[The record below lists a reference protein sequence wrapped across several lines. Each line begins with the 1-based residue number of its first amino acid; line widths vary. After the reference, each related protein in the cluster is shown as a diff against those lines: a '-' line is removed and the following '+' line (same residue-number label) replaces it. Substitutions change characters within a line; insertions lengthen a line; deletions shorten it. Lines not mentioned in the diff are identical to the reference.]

1 TTSESGVSDLD
12 TTMTDFRCNC
22 CPYGYHL
29 DTDFM
34 KFLDDMYGP
43 DVLRTLK
50 KIERKRHDVR
60 RRLINGQ
67 QPIQNLHTRPPIPP
81 NHYQQQHRSTSY
93 ERVFDQELLRE
104 TLLEL
109 DRIVEKDIKEL
120 EAQCRHKQHSS
131 GRCTPN
137 SLYGTEGR
145 QQQSSS
151 SHNRSRSVDSRYP
164 RRQHVTRLTNP
175 PQHTLSTHNVYDRAR
190 TEEEHRLYEHRM
202 QMEKTITTRTLST
215 PGLSTYHD
223 DHIKKFDVINTSAGP
238 ITMLYKIPPP
248 PFSRSSSSSSLS
260 TETTLRVSSPEP
272 EEHREPLK
280 PLYITEVIVPPKPI
294 RLEPVQQTTIIT
306 IPDKSE
312 IERRNREIDRL
323 EHERYTLLKEKNLLL
338 KEIERYKYKPPAKT
352 VSTTSYDNKKYTLS
366 IDVKS
371 PDMMSTRDASI
382 NVEGGDLSESEE
394 HLHRVETR
402 LEEIIQQQKLHQK
415 PATREVAMMHV
426 VEEPKEVYLIDHP
439 PPLPPK
445 QYQQQRDVAISHI
458 TEEYDF
464 GDDNE
469 DEQTDIIKRKLED
482 IKNYYTERIHI
493 LEDKIYEQEQE
504 IEHLTEPKSQ
514 RHVSMQ
520 CQPLMTDRALVTDTF
535 RSVRD
540 VALTCHLLD
549 DVKDEIVHKRDV
561 NLQCNLNDFI
571 HQRDV
576 WIEVKEQEE
585 KKPTV
590 RDVSIGVQLNLQPD
604 IHYRDVATHVNFDYK
619 PEIIQRDV
627 AVMIQPEKKLMN
639 DKSSNTQQIQ
649 TKEFGSFANT
659 IEPPKPPPK
668 PSMRPAATDTRTLIS
683 YKDIATGPSDTKR
696 WYDRSTDTLTL
707 LQQRE
712 QATGNDIP
720 AVLLNRTVA
729 TDTRTLVSTRDNFS
743 TTTLSKD
750 IFKDI
755 GCDTKSLTQY
765 HDTSVNTNRLEQQNA
780 SVQCIPD
787 VYPVKQ
793 AQTNTE
799 LDIFY
804 QLGHYRHALSNT
816 DLKRST
822 DRSTLTD
829 LRPSRDLGI
838 NTEPK
843 IMYSKDVGDFDVRV
857 KENEQESRYTE
868 EITWNKLVGAE
879 PLQRSL
885 HDLSSRTFGTQ
896 SDTQRTSDR
905 SLMTDLY
912 DTKRDVGYTEYVRRT
927 SPASSEDTVQ
937 EQRQEIITFR
947 IPGKDHL
954 YFVEEPPV
962 PREDLTE
969 ETYEQISTTT
979 TETRRRQIEEMM
991 TKQKQLQRQD
1001 EETRR
1006 LKTQTQGDTRK
1017 YEPGM
1022 TIVSSEYSEWSRP
1035 FGISTTST
1043 TTSSSKQQQTSERRS
1058 NSPEDL
1064 VEESY
1069 EVVQTI
1075 TKPPTDFKTTSAF
1088 SPFGIQS
1095 GSHYT
1100 TVDTD
1105 TVNRSRT
1112 VNSAL
1117 IKTRG
1122 QDIKPASSEDDS
1134 SFYEEWTV
1142 TEAKRKQDGQ
1152 TVKTIID
1159 RGGHHRYTVDAE
1171 EQSQQGILRASSSS
1185 DEKSRKRLGESSVTF
1200 IETGDEQYT
1209 GESSSH
1215 RGGFQVKGQVEESQ
1229 TSPTMTYTVKDYESR
1244 KTFGGGSS
1252 TLTSSNTSGFRTLDA
1267 SASTTPY
1274 SPEKE
1279 DEIEE
1284 KYEVIIS
1291 SYDESGIK
1299 EISPK
1304 REDYGT
1310 PEEDDDN
1317 HQSSNREHEQQHQRQ
1332 QSTIMSSSG
1341 GTEQMISSSSASS
1354 RTEAANVQMESEGH
1368 EEFELDEEMYIA
1380 CVIVNESLY
1389 DKNADKKK
1397 VQNCLKLIQ
1406 QDWFRV
1412 SSQKQA
1418 NVQLVEN
1425 YLNSFKKHFSNF
1437 LLERIVNMQDANGN
1451 TALHYCVTNGNW
1463 AVVNLLLD
1471 TKVCDV
1477 CLQNNAGYTA
1487 VMMAAVIRID
1497 SEDQRNTVRRLFKE
1511 SGNVNVK
1518 TTSSNQTALMLAVK
1532 HDKPDVVELLLENSA
1547 AVNLQDSDGSTA
1559 LMCAVEHELF
1569 EIVKLLLTRP
1579 ECDVNIADNDGAT
1592 AISIA
1597 TSKNRKDIL
1606 VALYAQIKEQKGHHS
1621 ALGKSRTMRFEPH
1634 DN

>member
-1 TTSESGVSDLD
+1 PT
-12 TTMTDFRCNC
+12 
-22 CPYGYHL
+22 
-29 DTDFM
+29 
-34 KFLDDMYGP
+34 
-43 DVLRTLK
+43 
-50 KIERKRHDVR
+50 
-60 RRLINGQ
+60 
-67 QPIQNLHTRPPIPP
+67 QNLNTRPPVQ
-81 NHYQQQHRSTSY
+81 HHQQYRSTSC

-120 EAQCRHKQHSS
+120 EAQCRHQQHSS

-137 SLYGTEGR
+137 GPCCAGR
-145 QQQSSS
+145 RTQQHQTSSS
-151 SHNRSRSVDSRYP
+151 SHHRSRSVDSRYP
-164 RRQHVTRLTNP
+164 RRQRVIRQTHSP
-175 PQHTLSTHNVYDRAR
+175 KHTLSTHNVYDRSR
-190 TEEEHRLYEHRM
+190 TEEEHRLCEHRM
-202 QMEKTITTRTLST
+202 QTEKTITTRTLST
-215 PGLSTYHD
+215 PGLSTYRD
-223 DHIKKFDVINTSAGP
+223 DHIKKFEVINSSGGP

-272 EEHREPLK
+272 DDHREPLK
-280 PLYITEVIVPPKPI
+280 PLYITEVTVPPKPI
-294 RLEPVQQTTIIT
+294 RLEPVQQTTTIIT
-306 IPDKSE
+306 ISDKSE

-323 EHERYTLLKEKNLLL
+323 EQERYTLLKEKDLLL
-338 KEIERYKYKPPAKT
+338 KEIERYKHKPATKT
-352 VSTTSYDNKKYTLS
+352 ISTTSHDNKKYTLS

-371 PDMMSTRDASI
+371 PETLITR
-382 NVEGGDLSESEE
+382 EGKESESEE
-394 HLHRVETR
+394 HLHRLETR
-402 LEEIIQQQKLHQK
+402 LEEIIQQQQLHQK
-415 PATREVAMMHV
+415 PSTREVAMMHV

-464 GDDNE
+464 GEDNE
-469 DEQTDIIKRKLED
+469 REQADIIKRKLED

-493 LEDKIYEQEQE
+493 LEDKIYEQERE
-504 IEHLTEPKSQ
+504 IELLNEPKSQ

-540 VALTCHLLD
+540 VALTCHLID
-549 DVKDEIVHKRDV
+549 DVKEEVIYKRDV

-571 HQRDV
+571 QQRDV
-576 WIEVKEQEE
+576 WIEVNEPKEQ
-585 KKPTV
+585 KPTV

-619 PEIIQRDV
+619 PEIKQRDV
-627 AVMIQPEKKLMN
+627 AVMIQPEQKLMN

-649 TKEFGSFANT
+649 TKEFGCFANT
-659 IEPPKPPPK
+659 IEPPKPPAK
-668 PSMRPAATDTRTLIS
+668 PSMRPASTDTRTLIS
-683 YKDIATGPSDTKR
+683 YKDTATGSSDTKR
-696 WYDRSTDTLTL
+696 WNDRSTDTLSL

-712 QATGNDIP
+712 QATGSDIP
-720 AVLLNRTVA
+720 PELLSRTVS
-729 TDTRTLVSTRDNFS
+729 TDTRTLILTRDNFS
-743 TTTLSKD
+743 ATTSPSKD
-750 IFKDI
+750 LFKDF
-755 GCDTKSLTQY
+755 GCDTRSMIQY
-765 HDTSVNTNRLEQQNA
+765 HDISVNTNILEQQNTG
-780 SVQCIPD
+780 VQC
-787 VYPVKQ
+787 VQEVHPVKQ

-799 LDIFY
+799 LDIFH

-822 DRSTLTD
+822 DRSTLTEA
-829 LRPSRDLGI
+829 RPSKDLGI

-843 IMYSKDVGDFDVRV
+843 IMYSKDVGDFDVRI

-868 EITWNKLVGAE
+868 EITWNRLLGVE
-879 PLQRSL
+879 PIRRSL

-896 SDTQRTSDR
+896 SDTQRTSER

-912 DTKRDVGYTEYVRRT
+912 DTKRDIGYIERIRRM
-927 SPASSEDTVQ
+927 SPASSEDTVE

-954 YFVEEPPV
+954 YFVEERPV
-962 PREDLTE
+962 HKEDLTE
-969 ETYEQISTTT
+969 EMYEQILTTT
-979 TETRRRQIEEMM
+979 TETRRRQMEDLMI
-991 TKQKQLQRQD
+991 KQKQQQRQE

-1006 LKTQTQGDTRK
+1006 HQKQTQSNVTI

-1022 TIVSSEYSEWSRP
+1022 TSVKSEYSEWSRP
-1035 FGISTTST
+1035 LGVSTIIP
-1043 TTSSSKQQQTSERRS
+1043 SSRQQQTSTGRRS

-1069 EVVQTI
+1069 EIVQTI
-1075 TKPPTDFKTTSAF
+1075 TKPPTNFTTTSSALSSF
-1088 SPFGIQS
+1088 DSERGTY
-1095 GSHYT
+1095 YT
-1100 TVDTD
+1100 TVNTGSDTINRTTSSITAATTDKPD
-1105 TVNRSRT
+1105 T
-1112 VNSAL
+1112 
-1117 IKTRG
+1117 
-1122 QDIKPASSEDDS
+1122 KPPSSEDDS

-1152 TVKTIID
+1152 TLTFLF
-1159 RGGHHRYTVDAE
+1159 RGGHHRYSVDAE
-1171 EQSQQGILRASSSS
+1171 ERSPEGILKTSKSNN
-1185 DEKSRKRLGESSVTF
+1185 EKSQKRSGESSVTF
-1200 IETGDEQYT
+1200 TKTGDKQYT
-1209 GESSSH
+1209 GESMSP

-1229 TSPTMTYTVKDYESR
+1229 ISPTMSYTVKDYESR
-1244 KTFGGGSS
+1244 KTYGSGS
-1252 TLTSSNTSGFRTLDA
+1252 PAVTSAGSSGFRTLDA
-1267 SASTTPY
+1267 SSSTASYLPET
-1274 SPEKE
+1274 EKE
-1279 DEIEE
+1279 NDE
-1284 KYEVIIS
+1284 KYNVVMA
-1291 SYDESGIK
+1291 SYNESGIK
-1299 EISPK
+1299 EISPN

-1310 PEEDDDN
+1310 PEEDDDDY
-1317 HQSSNREHEQQHQRQ
+1317 QSSSRRQQQQRQ
-1332 QSTIMSSSG
+1332 KERSIIITSNEGAEQMMSSI
-1341 GTEQMISSSSASS
+1341 ISPSA
-1354 RTEAANVQMESEGH
+1354 RAETTNLQTASEGQ
-1368 EEFELDEEMYIA
+1368 EGFELDEEMYIA
-1380 CVIVNESLY
+1380 CAIVNESLY
-1389 DKNADKKK
+1389 DKNADKQK

-1412 SSQKQA
+1412 SSQKNV
-1418 NVQLVEN
+1418 NVQLVED
-1425 YLNSFKKHFSNF
+1425 YLNSFKDNFSNF

-1487 VMMAAVIRID
+1487 VMMAAVIKID
-1497 SEDQRNTVRRLFKE
+1497 NEEQRSVVRRLFKE

-1518 TTSSNQTALMLAVK
+1518 TSSNQTALMLAVK
-1532 HDKPDVVELLLENSA
+1532 HDKPELVELLLENSA

-1559 LMCAVEHELF
+1559 LMCAVEYELF
-1569 EIVKLLLTRP
+1569 DIVKLLLTRP

-1606 VALYAQIKEQKGHHS
+1606 VALYAQMKERKGHHS

-1634 DN
+1634 DNSKKPPDNNPRRGSGSDGANSGNSTTSGPTISTFRRY